1 MPKTTISDLL
11 KMVESLQ
18 QEIES
23 LKEQLNYNVIQY
35 VAEVRPPSPIS
46 KPINFSAIANNLS
59 GDYASYVED
68 DYWGFNTYL

>member
-11 KMVESLQ
+11 KMIESLQ

-35 VAEVRPPSPIS
+35 VAEARLPSPVS
-46 KPINFSAIANNLS
+46 NPINFSAIASSLS
-59 GDYASYVED
+59 GDYAFYVED